1 MGTIGLFQLFTSF
14 QKNEVDL
21 MLTNFL
27 KISTLFFDNIF
38 WCLWNKGKHIFKAQA
53 SSIFKGGI
61 KMLDSLKEISIVELW
76 SPGEPQEV
84 I

>member
-1 MGTIGLFQLFTSF
+1 METTGLFYLFTFF

-27 KISTLFFDNIF
+27 KISTLFFDNIL
-38 WCLWNKGKHIFKAQA
+38 WCLQNKEKHIFKAQA
-53 SSIFKGGI
+53 GSIFKGGI

-76 SPGEPQEV
+76 SHG
-84 I
+84 

>member
-1 MGTIGLFQLFTSF
+1 MLHLFTFF

-27 KISTLFFDNIF
+27 KVSTLFFDNIF
-38 WCLWNKGKHIFKAQA
+38 WCLQNKERHIFKAQA

-76 SPGEPQEV
+76 SHGEPQEV